1 VSDVTTG
8 SARGW
13 SALAAD
19 PRALARVIESAPY
32 AAVLHRGVDDGG
44 YHVVALNDS
53 AAAELDRPAI
63 DVLGLTSAE
72 MVDRDELALHLARY
86 DEVVRTAAPVEYT
99 TEVGTEPDGLIRRC
113 RHRVSPV
120 SDDAGEVSYLF
131 GTWWDITD
139 DEPVVADVTR
149 RLEGAVQDA
158 EARLQESD
166 ARLHD
171 TDARLQD
178 AEARLQEGEARFQ
191 DTVTQLQESEA
202 RFRNIADSAPTLI
215 WTTDRDGTLD
225 SVNRAWREFR
235 GAGERAELEDSAS
248 VLHPDDHER
257 VLTTWHTALAT
268 RTPYSISTRMLRAD
282 GEWRWFKVHAAPR
295 LADGEF
301 TGFIGAAVDITDR
314 VEAEQALRRS
324 EERSRALVENAPD
337 MIIVLNEAGCILEAS
352 PSVQRILGLDPAD
365 WSDRS
370 VFELIHPDDQER
382 ILGALAQNLAEG
394 GVGPVNDFRFR
405 AGDGTWRV
413 LEAIGNNRYDDPSVG
428 GLVVNARDITE
439 RRKLEAVGRLAASV
453 AKDFDE
459 LVGTIASRAQQ
470 VLDAAPE
477 SSELRSDLEELAGS
491 AKRATSLVGQLLTF
505 GRRPPTPATVIDVHE
520 VVCSMEP
527 MLRQMLGPAIGLAC
541 GGPRF
546 PVWVRVDRAGLEQ
559 IVMNLVMNASEACSP
574 SGGQVVVRTESVTVG
589 DGHDGP
595 EAPDWADLTPGRY
608 VVLAVHDDGPGMDDA
623 TSDQALEPF
632 FTTKPGQSTGLGLS
646 IVHGT
651 VAGHGGRLVIQTAPG
666 DGDDRANR
674 ASRVGGCGRRGV
686 SGIRRGSDLGR
697 DALNTWPA
705 APVGRSGQPRR
716 NQPRGSHRRRAV
728 ISSAVGGSS
737 TARVAATSTSHPH
750 ADLTASMPTPG
761 ASAVRTNVDSD
772 SGSGFS
778 NVPRSVTSACTAR
791 PGEVT

>member
-1 VSDVTTG
+1 MSDVTTG

-63 DVLGLTSAE
+63 DVLGLTPAE
-72 MVDRDELALHLARY
+72 MIDRDELALHLARY

-282 GEWRWFKVHAAPR
+282 GEWR
-295 LADGEF
+295 
-301 TGFIGAAVDITDR
+301 
-314 VEAEQALRRS
+314 
-324 EERSRALVENAPD
+324 
-337 MIIVLNEAGCILEAS
+337 
-352 PSVQRILGLDPAD
+352 
-365 WSDRS
+365 
-370 VFELIHPDDQER
+370 
-382 ILGALAQNLAEG
+382 
-394 GVGPVNDFRFR
+394 
-405 AGDGTWRV
+405 
-413 LEAIGNNRYDDPSVG
+413 
-428 GLVVNARDITE
+428 
-439 RRKLEAVGRLAASV
+439 
-453 AKDFDE
+453 
-459 LVGTIASRAQQ
+459 
-470 VLDAAPE
+470 
-477 SSELRSDLEELAGS
+477 
-491 AKRATSLVGQLLTF
+491 
-505 GRRPPTPATVIDVHE
+505 
-520 VVCSMEP
+520 
-527 MLRQMLGPAIGLAC
+527 
-541 GGPRF
+541 
-546 PVWVRVDRAGLEQ
+546 
-559 IVMNLVMNASEACSP
+559 
-574 SGGQVVVRTESVTVG
+574 
-589 DGHDGP
+589 
-595 EAPDWADLTPGRY
+595 
-608 VVLAVHDDGPGMDDA
+608 
-623 TSDQALEPF
+623 
-632 FTTKPGQSTGLGLS
+632 
-646 IVHGT
+646 
-651 VAGHGGRLVIQTAPG
+651 
-666 DGDDRANR
+666 
-674 ASRVGGCGRRGV
+674 
-686 SGIRRGSDLGR
+686 
-697 DALNTWPA
+697 
-705 APVGRSGQPRR
+705 
-716 NQPRGSHRRRAV
+716 
-728 ISSAVGGSS
+728 
-737 TARVAATSTSHPH
+737 
-750 ADLTASMPTPG
+750 
-761 ASAVRTNVDSD
+761 
-772 SGSGFS
+772 
-778 NVPRSVTSACTAR
+778 
-791 PGEVT
+791 